1 MNVFRKKLRLTSAQ
15 TIILCYAAAILTG
28 GILLALPIAAQSR
41 ESLPFLDA
49 LFTSASAVCVTGL
62 VVRDTATYFSLF
74 GKLTIITLI
83 QIGGVGVVTLA
94 VTFAVA
100 TGRKLRLS
108 GQNTMLES
116 VSAEE
121 NSGAWRYARFIL
133 LFSLAAEAIGA
144 LLLMPAFCSRFG
156 ARGIGYA
163 FFHSIS
169 AYCNAGFDLM
179 GAETGQFSSLT
190 GFVGSPLV
198 NFTICGLILSGG
210 LGFSVWGDVGR
221 NKFRLK
227 RYSVQSKAVLVSGAI
242 LVFVPA
248 VYFYFAEF
256 SSAAWK
262 AELSGGERVLASFFS
277 AVTPRTAGFNTVDY
291 SAMSEASLT
300 TTIALMLI
308 GGASGSTAGGM
319 KLTTLAVLFCAAVA
333 AVRKRKEVRCF
344 GRRIGSNTVKDA
356 ATIAFLYVSLFV
368 AGSIAI
374 ATIEK
379 LPMLPCMFETA
390 SAIATVGLSTGITAG
405 LSAAS
410 HVILI
415 ILMYFG
421 RVGGLTLF
429 TAVAGGVHSDDG
441 RLPLGTIAV
450 G

>member
-144 LLLMPAFCSRFG
+144 LFLMPAFCSRFG

-198 NFTICGLILSGG
+198 ILSGG

-227 RYSVQSKAVLVSGAI
+227 RYSMQSKAVLVSGAI

-262 AELSGGERVLASFFS
+262 AELSGEERVLASFFS

-429 TAVAGGVHSDDG
+429 TAVAGSVHSDDG

>member
-15 TIILCYAAAILTG
+15 TIILGYAAAILTG

-41 ESLPFLDA
+41 ESMPFLDA

-94 VTFAVA
+94 VTIAVA
-100 TGRKLRLS
+100 TGKKLRLS

-116 VSAEE
+116 VAAEE

-144 LLLMPAFCSRFG
+144 LFLMPAFCSRFG

-210 LGFSVWGDVGR
+210 LGFSVWGDIGR

-227 RYSVQSKAVLVSGAI
+227 RYSMQSKAVLVSGAI

-262 AELSGGERVLASFFS
+262 AELSGEERVLASFFS

-291 SAMSEASLT
+291 SAMSEASLM

-333 AVRKRKEVRCF
+333 AVRKRKKNREQYGE
-344 GRRIGSNTVKDA
+344 GRGDDCVFIRFSVCSGEHRD
-356 ATIAFLYVSLFV
+356 
-368 AGSIAI
+368 
-374 ATIEK
+374 
-379 LPMLPCMFETA
+379 
-390 SAIATVGLSTGITAG
+390 
-405 LSAAS
+405 
-410 HVILI
+410 
-415 ILMYFG
+415 
-421 RVGGLTLF
+421 
-429 TAVAGGVHSDDG
+429 SDD
-441 RLPLGTIAV
+441 
-450 G
+450 